1 MTERMVA
8 MKYVKNIA
16 GKTLILLFFL
26 IGLGLIFNKQIESFV
41 VKNQSD
47 IYSLK
52 SANAAELQKNNQ
64 KSADFNFQTVNEMSP
79 EAVLK
84 AKLSNK
90 KLPVIGGIAIPEVSL
105 NLSIF
110 KGISNEALLWGA
122 GTMSENQKMGE
133 GNYGLASHR
142 AYEPGLLFSPLEK
155 VELGDKVYLTDLVNI
170 YEYTVNFKE
179 KVAPTKT
186 ELLNVQPGKKLITL
200 VTCGDMNATTR
211 LVVQGTF
218 VRSILVKK
226 APKSITDAFEIEQKT
241 Y

>member
-8 MKYVKNIA
+8 MNLVKNIA
-16 GKTLILLFFL
+16 GKTLVLLFFL
-26 IGLGLIFNKQIESFV
+26 IGLGLIFNKQIESFI
-41 VKNQSD
+41 VKNQSETF
-47 IYSLK
+47 SLK
-52 SANAAELQKNNQ
+52 NANATELKKNNQ
-64 KSADFNFQTVNEMSP
+64 KSADFNFQTVDEMSP

-90 KLPVIGGIAIPEVSL
+90 KLLVIGGIAIPEVSL

-218 VRSILVKK
+218 VKSILVNK

>member
-1 MTERMVA
+1 MVT
-8 MKYVKNIA
+8 MKHVKKIA
-16 GKTLILLFFL
+16 SKMLVFLFFL
-26 IGLGLIFNKQIESFV
+26 TGLGLFFNKQIESFV
-41 VKNQSD
+41 VENQSEA
-47 IYSLK
+47 YSMK
-52 SANAAELQKNNQ
+52 NANAAELQKNNQ
-64 KSADFNFQTVNEMSP
+64 KPADFDFQTVNEMSP

-90 KLPVIGGIAIPEVSL
+90 KLPVIGGIAIPKVSL
-105 NLSIF
+105 NLPIF
-110 KGISNEALLWGA
+110 KGVSNESLLWGA
-122 GTMSENQKMGE
+122 GTMFENQKMGE

-142 AYEPGLLFSPLEK
+142 AYEPDLLFSPLEK
-155 VELGDKVYLTDLVNI
+155 VELGDKIYLTDLVNI
-170 YEYTVNFKE
+170 YEYTVNFKQ

-186 ELLNVQPGKKLITL
+186 ELLNEQPGKKLITL

-218 VRSILVKK
+218 VKSILVNK